1 MSYLK
6 IKRIHLWKLWEY
18 VNKNKNDFLFL
29 NIASQRMFKN
39 FDEIIINDSDN
50 ESDNETMINN

>member
-1 MSYLK
+1 MEVM
-6 IKRIHLWKLWEY
+6 RICYKS
-18 VNKNKNDFLFL
+18 KNDFLFL

-50 ESDNETMINN
+50 ESDNETIINKKLIN